1 MSLWGAG
8 SGLNAITGLKKD
20 ILLVLVPRTTICLQP
35 VTTALWM
42 LIWIWLIWI
51 ADRWCRPCRRDCT
64 WIVCRV
70 PTFRWPTSNR
80 PGDDGRALIGHHWA
94 NDSARDCRRSK
105 FRCPKCR
112 PSEAGADGADAS
124 RYETSD
130 YPPLRR
136 NLFLFF
142 FLRIARRMN
151 RPKSPTVSS
160 IRTACRR
167 CTCRPLRPLSPCR
180 SNQNS
185 TLNSRNYWYVS
196 RHPSQFACG
205 LVWSG
210 ATGAPC
216 PLLFES

>member
-136 NLFLFF
+136 NLFFF
-142 FLRIARRMN
+142 FFFESPEGWTARNHLLCRQSE
-151 RPKSPTVSS
+151 RHADAARADPYAHSAHAGA
-160 IRTACRR
+160 IRTRR
-167 CTCRPLRPLSPCR
+167 
-180 SNQNS
+180 
-185 TLNSRNYWYVS
+185 
-196 RHPSQFACG
+196 
-205 LVWSG
+205 
-210 ATGAPC
+210 
-216 PLLFES
+216 